1 MEINNLKSHLKNLQ
15 VVKNLKTIN
24 KEEDQA
30 KINNLMG
37 NLNIIITILKD
48 HKEINIIFPNKM
60 YK

>member
-1 MEINNLKSHLKNLQ
+1 MEINNPKAHLKHLQ
-15 VVKNLKTIN
+15 AVQNLKIIN

-37 NLNIIITILKD
+37 NLQIIILKD
-48 HKEINIIFPNKM
+48 QKEINIIFPNKM

>member
-1 MEINNLKSHLKNLQ
+1 MKINNPKAHLQ
-15 VVKNLKTIN
+15 AVQNLKIKN

-37 NLNIIITILKD
+37 NLQIIILKD
-48 HKEINIIFPNKM
+48 LKEINIIFPNKM